1 MTKKEFEDKKSP
13 QCGDLEGLLRKKT
26 DTKTK
31 PPGSLGLLEDIAV
44 QTGLMQNTLNPEI
57 IKPGILV
64 FAADHGLTDEGIS
77 PYPKDV
83 TWQMVMNFCSG
94 GAAIN
99 VFCKQNGI
107 SLNVIDVGVDFDF
120 PAGLPVQHAKV
131 ARGSRNMRREPAMS
145 AEECRKAM
153 KAGADAVREKAELG
167 CNTIGFGEMGIGN
180 TSASSLLMHKF
191 TGLPVEKC
199 TGRGTGCNDL
209 QMEHKISILKEIAGK
224 YKASSPEEI
233 LATFGGLEIAA
244 MVGAFREAKR
254 QNMVILVDGFIASAA
269 ALTAIKMDASV
280 KDNCIFC
287 HVSDESGHRKMLEYL
302 GVKPLLQLNMRLGEG
317 TGAAVA
323 LPLVRSAVNFLCE
336 MSSMEDAGVSDKT

>member
-1 MTKKEFEDKKSP
+1 MTIEE
-13 QCGDLEGLLRKKT
+13 QLRQKT
-26 DTKTK
+26 DNKTK

-44 QTGLMQNTLNPEI
+44 QTGQIQNTLHPEI
-57 IKPGILV
+57 VKPAMLV

-99 VFCKQNGI
+99 VFCRQNGI

-145 AEECRKAM
+145 TEECREAM
-153 KAGADAVREKAELG
+153 KAGAEAVREKAEIG

-191 TGLPVEKC
+191 SGLPVEVC

-209 QMEHKISILKEIAGK
+209 QMWKKIRILKEIAGK
-224 YKASSPEEI
+224 HKANSPEEI
-233 LATFGGLEIAA
+233 LTVFGGLEIAA
-244 MVGAFREAKR
+244 MVGAFCEAKKR
-254 QNMVILVDGFIASAA
+254 NMVILVDGFIASAA

-287 HVSDESGHRKMLEYL
+287 HASDESGHRKMLEYL

-323 LPLVRSAVNFLCE
+323 LPIVQSAVNFLCE